1 MSVVRFEIA
10 LRSCRGA
17 WKGARVAWMDAG
29 ELPLAPTMVCKSVCS
44 CTQEV
49 ARRASSLFSRS
60 VERSETYGKGA
71 TTEAF
76 PVRESSQFSRWLS
89 GAIPPGMD

>member
-1 MSVVRFEIA
+1 MHGWMRASFHSPLRRSVNQ
-10 LRSCRGA
+10 
-17 WKGARVAWMDAG
+17 RVA
-29 ELPLAPTMVCKSVCS
+29 TK
-44 CTQEV
+44 EV
-49 ARRASSLFSRS
+49 ARRASFLFSRS